1 MRVHLKKLFST
12 FLAFAVGLA
21 ALNLAAE
28 YDITAQ
34 ATTIGQVQENI
45 NNLNQ
50 EIGNINQNISDM
62 EEQQEIL
69 EEEMADLNA
78 EVINTIT
85 SIGMKED
92 EIAEK
97 ESQIETKQ
105 SDIDATTA
113 EYEAAKTLEEE
124 RYADMVV
131 RLRKMY
137 EKGETDGLN
146 LLLSGNGFSDM
157 LNHMDNV
164 ESVYEYD
171 RIKVEE
177 YETAK
182 NDALNLWNQL
192 EAEKQDLEN
201 TKASLEADKASLES
215 QKAELDTLLAQLKQ
229 QSDNY
234 DAEIKKARQE
244 ASVAKA
250 KLQQEQKELE
260 RLKEEKRKQE
270 LLQQQA
276 QNKPGGSAG
285 SSGGT
290 SSSGNAANG
299 TYTTDYNSIIDG
311 ADGSDLGKQVAK
323 YACQFVGNPYVS
335 GGTSLTEGADCSG
348 FTYRVYADFGYSLP
362 RTSTQQRSAGTEVS
376 YSEAQPGDLI
386 CYSGHVAIYIG
397 GGKIVHA
404 STQKTGIKVGTN
416 AQYRPILSV
425 RRIV

>member
-1 MRVHLKKLFST
+1 MREHLKKLFSSCLVIT
-12 FLAFAVGLA
+12 VVLT
-21 ALNLAAE
+21 ALNLATE
-28 YDITAQ
+28 YDITAK
-34 ATTIGQVQENI
+34 ATSIGQVQENI

-50 EIGNINQNISDM
+50 EIGNINQNISNM

-78 EVINTIT
+78 EVINTIA

-97 ESQIETKQ
+97 EGQIENKQ
-105 SDIDATTA
+105 SDIDATTE
-113 EYEAAKTLEEE
+113 EYEAAKALEEE

-137 EKGETDGLN
+137 EKGETDGLD

-157 LNHMDNV
+157 LNRMDNV

-192 EAEKQDLEN
+192 EAEKLDLEN
-201 TKASLEADKASLES
+201 AKASLEADKASLES
-215 QKAELDTLLAQLKQ
+215 QKAELDTLLAQLKEK
-229 QSDNY
+229 SDNY
-234 DAEIKKARQE
+234 DAQIKKAQQE

-260 RLKEEKRKQE
+260 RLKEEQRKKE
-270 LLQQQA
+270 
-276 QNKPGGSAG
+276 QNKQNG
-285 SSGGT
+285 SSG
-290 SSSGNAANG
+290 SNAANG

-335 GGTSLTEGADCSG
+335 GGTSLTNGADCSG

-362 RTSTQQRSAGTEVS
+362 RTSSQQRSAGTEVS

-397 GGKIVHA
+397 DGKIVHA

>member
-1 MRVHLKKLFST
+1 MRVHLKKLLSSC
-12 FLAFAVGLA
+12 LAIAVALA

-28 YDITAQ
+28 YGITAQ

-50 EIGNINQNISDM
+50 EIGNINENISSM
-62 EEQQEIL
+62 EEQQELL
-69 EEEMADLNA
+69 EEQMADLNA
-78 EVINTIT
+78 EVINTIA

-92 EIAEK
+92 EITEK

-105 SDIDATTA
+105 SDIDATTE
-113 EYEAAKTLEEE
+113 EYEAAKALEEA
-124 RYADMVV
+124 RYADMVI

-137 EKGETDGLN
+137 EKGETNGLD

-157 LNHMDNV
+157 LNRMDNV

-192 EAEKQDLEN
+192 EAEKLDLEN
-201 TKASLEADKASLES
+201 AKASLEADKASLES
-215 QKAELDTLLAQLKQ
+215 QKTELDGLLAQLKK

-234 DAEIKKARQE
+234 DAEIAKARQE

-260 RLKEEKRKQE
+260 RLKEEQRKQE
-270 LLQQQA
+270 
-276 QNKPGGSAG
+276 QNKQNS
-285 SSGGT
+285 SSGG
-290 SSSGNAANG
+290 NAASG

-323 YACQFVGNPYVS
+323 YACQFVGNPYVA
-335 GGTSLTEGADCSG
+335 GGTSLTNGADCSG

-362 RTSTQQRSAGTEVS
+362 RTSSQQRSVGTEVS

-386 CYSGHVAIYIG
+386 CYSGHVALYIG
-397 GGKIVHA
+397 DGKIVHA
-404 STQKTGIKVGTN
+404 STQKTGIKVSN

-425 RRIV
+425 RRII